1 MQVGVIHLEGAGA
14 HIVRRLLAGGHRCV
28 VFDPSCRLVAELGA
42 ECAYGAASV
51 ADLAN
56 ELDAPRTIVLAG
68 PPASI
73 DTTLAE
79 LLPHLEAEDT
89 IVVWGNGSYSDD
101 IRRAGTLATLR
112 IHHVDV
118 GVSGTFDVSGQ
129 ACCLTIGG
137 EEGVVRALDPI
148 LAQLAPG
155 DSRPRQDAGPVAR
168 GFLHCGSAGAGHF
181 VSMIH
186 DGIER
191 CLMAAYAEGFGVL
204 DGAGG
209 GTATHYDFD
218 LREIAELWRHGS
230 RLDSPVLDLVADAL
244 AGPGGLEGTSRPRR
258 QACQDWQP
266 IRAAAD
272 EAVAIPVLAS
282 AVYRTGEGPHDPD
295 FSTRLLHAVQQAS
308 SAEAGREVSRL
319 GAAEAAWPVGH
330 SVSR

>member
-1 MQVGVIHLEGAGA
+1 VQLGVIHLEGAGA
-14 HIVRRLLAGGHRCV
+14 HIVRRLLAGGHKCV

-56 ELDAPRTIVLAG
+56 ELDAPRAIVLAG

-73 DTTLAE
+73 DSTLAE
-79 LLPHLEAEDT
+79 LLPHLEAEDI

-101 IRRAGTLATLR
+101 IRRAGTLATRR

-118 GVSGTFDVSGQ
+118 GVSGTFGVSGQ

-137 EEGVVRALDPI
+137 EDGIVRHLDPI

-155 DSRPRQDAGPVAR
+155 DSKPQDAGTAAR

-181 VSMIH
+181 VAMIH

-191 CLMAAYAEGFGVL
+191 CLMAACAEGFGVL
-204 DGAGG
+204 HGAGG
-209 GTATHYDFD
+209 ATATAHYEFQ
-218 LREIAELWRHGS
+218 LRKIAELWRHGS

-244 AGPGGLEGTSRPRR
+244 AGLGGLEGPSRPRR
-258 QACQDWQP
+258 QACEDWQA

-282 AVYRTGEGPHDPD
+282 AMYRTGESPHDPD

-319 GAAEAAWPVGH
+319 GGRRRPGP
-330 SVSR
+330 SVTT